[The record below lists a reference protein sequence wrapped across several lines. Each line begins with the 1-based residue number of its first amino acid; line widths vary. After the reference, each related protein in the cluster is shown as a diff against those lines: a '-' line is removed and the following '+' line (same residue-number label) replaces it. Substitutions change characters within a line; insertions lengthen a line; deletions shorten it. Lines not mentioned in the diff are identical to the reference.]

1 VCICESSKESKCGLL
16 SINHVLPATPE
27 SRFHIKN
34 KWFEVWPRW
43 NHWLALA
50 EAPASASGQSGK
62 TRFYNMLGKEDQS
75 RKDAR
80 IATIY
85 VF

>member
-1 VCICESSKESKCGLL
+1 VDFCRLTCASLAI
-16 SINHVLPATPE
+16 PE
-27 SRFHIKN
+27 TRFHIKN

-50 EAPASASGQSGK
+50 ETLFLLPGQSSK

-75 RKDAR
+75 RNRGKGLFSR
-80 IATIY
+80 RS
-85 VF
+85 